1 MIIGC
6 ELTSGAGGGREEV
19 IGSRAG
25 GDVGETSEGVEAVTE
40 EGGMEDT
47 KSVVQDG
54 HRRVGSELD
63 ADPRMVEIEPAREE
77 PLELQDREGE
87 DTGKSEKKT

>member
-47 KSVVQDG
+47 KSVAQEG
-54 HRRVGSELD
+54 HGWVGSVSLMSAQEW
-63 ADPRMVEIEPAREE
+63 
-77 PLELQDREGE
+77 
-87 DTGKSEKKT
+87 